1 MADARHYDLNVLL
14 DGDGGATIQGRLE
27 LRGAEAIEWREA
39 LKMFDRARLGEVFQ
53 QAELQRLLPGATV
66 SLERIDLEQES
77 DRELPLTLRFEA
89 SATNLGRQGSDGY
102 RMPSAL
108 VPMNRSLRYATL
120 PSRASEMA
128 VGYSEPMSARVAL
141 RLDRGVFAS
150 VPEAVTIE
158 GPFGRYTRAV
168 VEGGAGEASL
178 VFESEAALVVRGV
191 VPDAYPD
198 FLEFARAVQLAEQQ
212 EIAVRDP

>member
-1 MADARHYDLNVLL
+1 
-14 DGDGGATIQGRLE
+14 
-27 LRGAEAIEWREA
+27 
-39 LKMFDRARLGEVFQ
+39 
-53 QAELQRLLPGATV
+53 
-66 SLERIDLEQES
+66 
-77 DRELPLTLRFEA
+77 
-89 SATNLGRQGSDGY
+89 
-102 RMPSAL
+102 
-108 VPMNRSLRYATL
+108 
-120 PSRASEMA
+120 MA

-168 VEGGAGEASL
+168 VEGGEGEASL
-178 VFESEAALVVRGV
+178 VFESEAALVVQGV